1 MLWGGLDAMKVV
13 ATARL
18 LCATAIGQAKH
29 NGIFKINLS
38 RKHQMES
45 NTITQAQQIEAIV
58 KLVALGL
65 FAILAVTGIKEKDIL
80 DTVLK
85 KLPCTLR

>member
-1 MLWGGLDAMKVV
+1 
-13 ATARL
+13 
-18 LCATAIGQAKH
+18 
-29 NGIFKINLS
+29 
-38 RKHQMES
+38 MES